1 MIQLYDLCGKNNLRF
16 SPPCWNIKLCLL
28 HKKIDFET
36 IPVRFSEKNKIAFSG
51 QGLVPIVK
59 HNKGFVFESWNI
71 IEWLEKN
78 YTERKLFKN
87 ESSKNFSYFLYFWT
101 SRQLLPILFKIIAHE
116 IPNILEGEDINYYIK
131 TREERINGPIT
142 KFKPYIS
149 DNILEFKK
157 MISPVRK
164 LIETNGFISGKNPG
178 LEDYIFYGNFRWVY
192 SCSSCELLDT
202 NDIIYDWYKN
212 LSAQAEV

>member
-59 HNKGFVFESWNI
+59 HNNEFVFESWNI

-87 ESSKNFSYFLYFWT
+87 ETSKNFSYFLYFWT

-164 LIETNGFISGKNPG
+164 LIEKNGFISGKKPG

-202 NDIIYDWYKN
+202 NDIIYQWYKN
-212 LSAQAEV
+212 LSALSEV

>member
-1 MIQLYDLCGKNNLRF
+1 L
-16 SPPCWNIKLCLL
+16 
-28 HKKIDFET
+28 
-36 IPVRFSEKNKIAFSG
+36 
-51 QGLVPIVK
+51 K

>member
-157 MISPVRK
+157 
-164 LIETNGFISGKNPG
+164 N
-178 LEDYIFYGNFRWVY
+178 DQ
-192 SCSSCELLDT
+192 SCSKID
-202 NDIIYDWYKN
+202 
-212 LSAQAEV
+212 

>member
-1 MIQLYDLCGKNNLRF
+1 MIKLYDLCGKNNLRF

-131 TREERINGPIT
+131 AREERINGPIT

-164 LIETNGFISGKNPG
+164 LIEKNGFISGKKPG

>member
-164 LIETNGFISGKNPG
+164 LIEKNGFISGKNPG

>member
-164 LIETNGFISGKNPG
+164 LIERNGFISGKNPG

>member
-59 HNKGFVFESWNI
+59 HNKGFVFESWKI

-87 ESSKNFSYFLYFWT
+87 ETSKNFSYFLYFWT

-164 LIETNGFISGKNPG
+164 LIEKNGFISGKKPG

-202 NDIIYDWYKN
+202 NDIIYQWYKN
-212 LSAQAEV
+212 LSALSEV

>member
-78 YTERKLFKN
+78 YTESKLFKN

-164 LIETNGFISGKNPG
+164 LIEKNGFISGKNPG

>member
-131 TREERINGPIT
+131 TREERINGQIT

-164 LIETNGFISGKNPG
+164 LIEINGFISGKKPG

>member
-59 HNKGFVFESWNI
+59 HNKGFVFESWKI

-87 ESSKNFSYFLYFWT
+87 ETSKNFSYFLYFWT

-157 MISPVRK
+157 MISPVGK
-164 LIETNGFISGKNPG
+164 LIEKNGFISGKKPG
-178 LEDYIFYGNFRWVY
+178 LEDYIFYGNFRWLY

-202 NDIIYDWYKN
+202 NDIIYQWYKN
-212 LSAQAEV
+212 LSALSEV

>member
-149 DNILEFKK
+149 DNIVEFNK